1 MRLPAVA
8 AVLAGALMIPA
19 LAKLP
24 ALSDEAKAKAAEA
37 AAKAAWADKVGAYKL
52 CQAMDRTAA
61 AYRQGLSSAGQAAS
75 APDATPPCADPG
87 PFVAQAP
94 AEAKPLEAAGAHSPT
109 GMATSPPS
117 SKATSAEISGPRK

>member
-37 AAKAAWADKVGAYKL
+37 AVKAAWTDKVGAYQL
-52 CQAMDRTAA
+52 CQAMDRKAS
-61 AYRQGLSSAGQAAS
+61 AYRHGVSAAGNVAS
-75 APDATPPCADPG
+75 APDATPPCTDPG

-94 AEAKPLEAAGAHSPT
+94 AEAKPLEASGAHSPP
-109 GMATSPPS
+109 GMATWPPS